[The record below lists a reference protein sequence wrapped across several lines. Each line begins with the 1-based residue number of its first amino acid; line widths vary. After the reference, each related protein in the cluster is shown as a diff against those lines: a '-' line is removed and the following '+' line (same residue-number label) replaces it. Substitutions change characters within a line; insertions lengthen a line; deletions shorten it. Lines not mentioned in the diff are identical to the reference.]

1 MKLISLLLQSAIYM
15 SEHMTVEA
23 SVTWTLSFV
32 VVWRLA
38 DPTPSSVPPGF
49 GFMVFR

>member
-1 MKLISLLLQSAIYM
+1 M
-15 SEHMTVEA
+15 SEHMTVKA

-38 DPTPSSVPPGF
+38 DPTPSSAPPGLGFVVF
-49 GFMVFR
+49 G